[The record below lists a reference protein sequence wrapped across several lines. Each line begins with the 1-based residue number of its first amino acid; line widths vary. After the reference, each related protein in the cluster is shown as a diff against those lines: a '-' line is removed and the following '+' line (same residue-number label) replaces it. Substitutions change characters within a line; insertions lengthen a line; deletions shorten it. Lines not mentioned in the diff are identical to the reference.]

1 MEQVPAATATA
12 LPDEIVQTA
21 VEFEVNVILREA
33 EDEAVRV
40 WLLSPTVIADGEV
53 NEIDWDAL
61 LNVNSIFALV
71 AEL

>member
-12 LPDEIVQTA
+12 LPDEIVQTE

-40 WLLSPTVIADGEV
+40 
-53 NEIDWDAL
+53 
-61 LNVNSIFALV
+61 
-71 AEL
+71 